1 MFFIISIVIIFII
14 LLIIL
19 GKSFNKKKIVQS
31 YSVQSFLQG
40 SNHDDEDIYKE
51 ESMFEK
57 VNHFFESNKES
68 SDSGDD
74 GDDSCDE

>member
-1 MFFIISIVIIFII
+1 MFFIMSIIIIFII

-40 SNHDDEDIYKE
+40 SHHDEDIYKE

-57 VNHFFESNKES
+57 INHFFESNKES